1 MKAILSLIIFGT
13 SLWGSEPQ
21 ANSLLKFWD
30 EYFARPTNTATFN
43 WAASGKCSELPDR
56 LTRGE
61 LEREKKLQRACSG
74 GSPLGNLLDSSE
86 DILGKA
92 ENDYERALIN
102 RIAIDLKSDLQ
113 CKIDEL
119 SSYDKDPRAELGAFC
134 TQKKSLPEAFSA
146 SVTLQVLNAQ
156 DLAQKIKL
164 AKEILKDV
172 SQVYG
177 PHGYHQ
183 IATRS
188 LPPLSKR
195 AAALDIK
202 TLDCSA
208 VLEKRDSNST
218 RKEICLHILDDQY
231 QNVRDSVWGAEYP
244 AMQNI
249 FDRLVKNDG
258 NEDEILRSTLCSK
271 TLFNIH
277 DAVIK
282 SNLNKAKQELEK
294 IKNIGSSYGN
304 YRTFVQ
310 KALAAGLVDAY
321 TDKTYASA
329 ACTLQAKY
337 GLGSEIS
344 STVIQGLI
352 DVGFTVTT
360 GGLSMVRNFANAG
373 KLLRGTTKLQRVT
386 RLSGTT
392 KKAQFAWD
400 MVSSDLLKYEA
411 FQACFGDRDLPQ
423 PMLTCRKTLATTD
436 DAIDEYNSQFGLTNC
451 GLQMALATAG
461 YVGLRYS
468 YADAFK
474 NKNLKRLNVRT
485 LKKQHA
491 SFTRITPT
499 QNKQFI
505 ELVENQ
511 PQKVKLVYNA
521 ENTVLKEMNDSA
533 AFLEQDKALASALT
547 NAHKELLLTEIQAHP
562 QLTSKLIGEY
572 SDYKH
577 LRLAFSEN
585 TPEIRAALQTAT
597 KTANQKFEEAIKAGL
612 LKNIGTPSEL
622 RGIAADPKNWFM
634 AGVGRTVDE
643 AGAITRVGKSEF
655 KPGVPVLVRNY
666 DSEIS
671 LLEDKLLSS
680 NELLEKVQKTV
691 ATVPGAE
698 KFMEPTPTSQKLLT
712 PNAEVIDIFRK
723 AKPVH
728 PRDADSYFNQIRLEF
743 RLRYGVDLS
752 TDQITTL
759 QSYINSVDIFS
770 PGLLIGERSL
780 PNIANAESGIV
791 SVDFS
796 GVGARNLAA
805 QMKYTAGLTNV
816 RDVINSARASEKI
829 ATRMLDQSRQSA
841 ADSFKKIAAGDIGFS
856 GDDGLALP
864 SQELTQRQKEAFL
877 TEITSR
883 GPPSDF
889 RVTYLGPR
897 DVNGKVISVND
908 RAAWISR
915 AEGFEKEMRRSLNRV
930 IPHSDLRNVLLAVDL
945 TAGAKPAGDSLAG
958 SSIRVL
964 VPNNLPPS
972 SQNEIKRAIDKYLR
986 EYAQKT
992 GARVPENAVQLID
1005 IRRPVGYEQTSH
1017 GP

>member
-1 MKAILSLIIFGT
+1 MRAILSLVILTASFF
-13 SLWGSEPQ
+13 SHLAQ

-43 WAASGKCSELPDR
+43 WAANGKCSELPDR
-56 LTRGE
+56 LTREE
-61 LEREKKLQRACSG
+61 LEKEKKRQRACGG

-92 ENDYERALIN
+92 ENDYERTLIN
-102 RIAIDLKSDLQ
+102 RIALDLKSDLQ

-119 SSYDKDPRAELGAFC
+119 SSLDRDPRTELGAFC
-134 TQKKSLPEAFSA
+134 TQKAPLPETFSGP
-146 SVTLQVLNAQ
+146 VTLQVLNAQ
-156 DLAQKIKL
+156 DLVQKIKL
-164 AKEILKDV
+164 AKEILKDANGT
-172 SQVYG
+172 YG
-177 PHGYHQ
+177 PHGYRQ
-183 IATRS
+183 ILTRS

-195 AAALDIK
+195 AASIDMKSLNCAAIF
-202 TLDCSA
+202 
-208 VLEKRDSNST
+208 EKRDTNST
-218 RKEICLHILDDQY
+218 RKEACLHILADQY
-231 QNVRDSVWGAEYP
+231 QNVRDSIWGAEYP

-249 FDRLVKNDG
+249 FDRLVQNDG
-258 NEDEILRSTLCSK
+258 SQDDILRATLCSK

-277 DAVIK
+277 DSVIK
-282 SNLNKAKQELEK
+282 SNIAKAKKELEQ
-294 IKNIGSSYGN
+294 IKKIGSSYGN

-321 TDKTYASA
+321 ADKTYSSA

-352 DVGFTVTT
+352 DIGFIVTT
-360 GGLSMVRNFANAG
+360 GGMSVVKNFANAG
-373 KLLRGTTKLQRVT
+373 KIIRGTAKVQRVA
-386 RLSGTT
+386 RLSGAT

-411 FQACFGDRDLPQ
+411 FQACFGDRELP
-423 PMLTCRKTLATTD
+423 PSVLTCRKTLATAD
-436 DAIDEYNSQFGLTNC
+436 DAIDEYNSQFGMTNC

-474 NKNLKRLNVRT
+474 NKSLKRLSIRS
-485 LKKQHA
+485 LKKQYR
-491 SFTRITPT
+491 SFTRITPA
-499 QNKQFI
+499 QNRQFI
-505 ELVENQ
+505 ELVETQ

-533 AFLEQDKALASALT
+533 AFLDRDKDLATALT
-547 NAHKELLLTEIQAHP
+547 NAHKDLLLTEIQARP
-562 QLTSKLIGEY
+562 ELASKLIGEY

-585 TPEIRAALQTAT
+585 TAEVQAALQTAT
-597 KTANQKFEEAIKAGL
+597 KIANEKFEAAIKAGL
-612 LKNIGTPSEL
+612 LKNIGNPSEL

-643 AGAITRVGKSEF
+643 AGAITRIGKSEF
-655 KPGVPVLVRNY
+655 KLGSPVRVRNF

-671 LLEDKLLSS
+671 LLKDKLHAS
-680 NELLEKVQKTV
+680 NELLDQVQKTI

-698 KFMEPTPTSQKLLT
+698 KFMERTPTSQKLLT
-712 PNAEVIDIFRK
+712 PNADVVSIFKK

-728 PRDADSYFNQIRLEF
+728 PRDVNSYYNQIRLEF
-743 RLRYGVDLS
+743 RMRYGVDLS
-752 TDQITTL
+752 TDQIATL
-759 QSYINSVDIFS
+759 QNYINSVDVFS

-780 PNIANAESGIV
+780 PNLENATSGIV

-796 GVGARNLAA
+796 GIGARNLAT
-805 QMKYTAGLTNV
+805 QMKYTAGLADV
-816 RDVINSARASEKI
+816 RDVINGARASERI
-829 ATRMLDQSRQSA
+829 ATRTLDHSRQSVA
-841 ADSFKKIAAGDIGFS
+841 ASFKKVATGDIGFS

-864 SQELTQRQKEAFL
+864 LQELTQKQKEEFL
-877 TEITSR
+877 SELTSR

-889 RVTYLGPR
+889 RVTYLSPL
-897 DVNGKVISVND
+897 DVSGKVVPLGD
-908 RAAWISR
+908 RAVWVSR
-915 AEGFEKEMRRSLNRV
+915 AEGLEKEMRQSLSRV
-930 IPHSDLRNVLLAVDL
+930 IPHSDLKNVALAIDL
-945 TAGAKPAGDSLAG
+945 TAGLKPTAEGLAG

-964 VPNNLPPS
+964 VPNNLPAS
-972 SQNEIKRAIDKYLR
+972 SQNEVKRAISKYLK

-992 GARVPENAVQLID
+992 GVRVPENAVQLID